1 MNYITVGVVARPQGI
16 KGEVKIAPLT
26 DDNARFH
33 SLSRVH
39 IDGKDYDVTGCKVNP
54 AGVFLSFAGI
64 TDRNA
69 AELLRGKRVL
79 MDRSDAVR
87 LDDDRHF
94 IVDIIGSELTDGG
107 KVFGHVTDIL
117 QYGAADIYVAVDK
130 DGRKLM
136 FPALKDVILSID
148 TQRKAIEISLAR
160 LSEVAVYED

>member
-79 MDRSDAVR
+79 IDRSDAVR

-107 KVFGHVTDIL
+107 KVF
-117 QYGAADIYVAVDK
+117 
-130 DGRKLM
+130 
-136 FPALKDVILSID
+136 
-148 TQRKAIEISLAR
+148 
-160 LSEVAVYED
+160 